1 MSYGNDFLVE
11 RLNDLSDVDEK
22 ESCITS
28 SLDCEFD
35 DDVVDYIGV
44 DVDARMSVNI
54 SDVGITM
61 EDIIDKNLTEEKLEE
76 LRDSAY
82 RAMDCYVSDLCG
94 SFSSLF
100 LKRFGIELDW

>member
-11 RLNDLSDVDEK
+11 KLNDLSDVDEK

-35 DDVVDYIGV
+35 DGVVDYIGV
-44 DVDARMSVNI
+44 DVDARMILDV

-76 LRDSAY
+76 LRDKAY
-82 RAMDCYVSDLCG
+82 REMDCYVSDLCG
-94 SFSSLF
+94 SFRSSF
-100 LKRFGIELDW
+100 LERFGIELG